1 MYDRDDDLYT
11 STNGGSRYQH
21 DPEYGG
27 KLSLS
32 SWKEAKS
39 GARDESKPPPRM
51 PPDHPRVRELVGAEN
66 VNG

>member
-1 MYDRDDDLYT
+1 MDDDLYT
-11 STNGGSRYQH
+11 STNSGSRYQH

-32 SWKEAKS
+32 GWKEAKS
-39 GARDESKPPPRM
+39 GAVQPPQPAPPM
-51 PPDHPRVRELVGAEN
+51 PPDHPRVRGLAGAET